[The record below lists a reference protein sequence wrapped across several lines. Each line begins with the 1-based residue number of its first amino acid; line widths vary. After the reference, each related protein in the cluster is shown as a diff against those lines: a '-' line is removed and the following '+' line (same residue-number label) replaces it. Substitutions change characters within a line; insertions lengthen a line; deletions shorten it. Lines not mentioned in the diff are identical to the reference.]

1 MILKIG
7 TVRLSSRWILAPMA
21 GISDL
26 PFRMLNRSFG
36 CECAF
41 VEMINARCLGYK
53 SVKTGQMLASGPED
67 RPLGVQLLGCEPDF
81 IRRGMDILSAHV
93 FDILDFNAACP
104 ERKVTRRGEGA
115 SLLKDPVK
123 LQKLVALVVKL
134 SKVPVTVKIRTGWD
148 SQSINASE
156 VAQRIQDAGACA
168 VFVHGR
174 TKQQGYGGAV
184 DHCAIASVKKS
195 VSIPVIA
202 SGDIFTPR
210 RARAMIDDTGCDAV
224 LVARG
229 ALGNPWIFREME
241 EYFEHGSLPPRPAV
255 GDISDV
261 MHEHLRLCVG
271 FHGERTGVVSFR
283 KFFIWYTWGHHS
295 VRHLRQHATSARTV
309 EQMQKV
315 IEEFRSTA
323 RPDSKSKDGQQIG
336 MRLADAL
343 ARDAA

>member
-1 MILKIG
+1 MLKIG
-7 TVRLSSRWILAPMA
+7 AVSLSSRWILAPMA
-21 GISDL
+21 GITDL
-26 PFRMLNRSFG
+26 PFRMLNRPFG

-53 SVKTGQMLASGPED
+53 SVKTRQMLASGPED

-81 IRRGMDILSAHV
+81 IRRGMDILSPYV

-123 LQKLVALVVKL
+123 LQGLVALVVRL

-148 SQSINASE
+148 GRSINAPE
-156 VAQRIQDAGACA
+156 VAQRLQDAGACA

-174 TKQQGYGGAV
+174 TKEQGYGGAV
-184 DHCAIASVKKS
+184 DHRAIASVKKA

-210 RARAMIDDTGCDAV
+210 SARAMIDDTGCDAV

-229 ALGNPWIFREME
+229 ALGNPWIFRELR
-241 EYFEHGSLPPRPAV
+241 EYFAHGSLPPRPTV
-255 GDISDV
+255 GAIADV
-261 MHEHLRLCVG
+261 MQEHLRLCVG

-295 VRHLRQHATSARTV
+295 VRHLRQHATSAKTAD
-309 EQMQKV
+309 QMHKV
-315 IEEFRSTA
+315 IEEFRSNG
-323 RPDSKSKDGQQIG
+323 RPDSKSKDGPQARI
-336 MRLADAL
+336 RLADAL
-343 ARDAA
+343 ITEGS